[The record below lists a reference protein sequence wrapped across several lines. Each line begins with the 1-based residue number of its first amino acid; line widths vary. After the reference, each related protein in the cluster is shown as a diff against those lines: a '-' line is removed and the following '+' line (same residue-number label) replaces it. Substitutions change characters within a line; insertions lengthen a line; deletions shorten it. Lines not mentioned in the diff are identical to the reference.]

1 MKRDN
6 SRKKTAILTGAQQGI
21 GAGLVA
27 EFLRQD
33 YNVVATSRNASQS
46 LAASPSLVLCLYL

>member
-1 MKRDN
+1 MKHDN
-6 SRKKTAILTGAQQGI
+6 PRKKTAIVTGAQQGI

-33 YNVVATSRNASQS
+33 FNFVATSRNASQS
-46 LAASPSLVLCLYL
+46 LTASPSLVLCLYL